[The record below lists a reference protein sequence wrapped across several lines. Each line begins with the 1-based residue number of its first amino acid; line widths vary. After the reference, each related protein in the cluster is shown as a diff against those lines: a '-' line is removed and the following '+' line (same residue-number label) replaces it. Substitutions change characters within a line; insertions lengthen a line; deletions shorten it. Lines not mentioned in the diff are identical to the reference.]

1 MYIFISHS
9 SAEAAAASEVCDI
22 LERNGNTCFLA
33 PRDIR
38 FGYVYA
44 EEIMNGIDRAD
55 AVVLLLSQKANQ
67 SPHVLREIERAVSK
81 SIPIIVYKL
90 EEVELTKSMEYF
102 LMTHQWV
109 NGKPGT
115 QYTELVEGV
124 KQLSQEEKSEAN
136 VQNTAGVQSA
146 SGEQNITDAQNE
158 ENAVENKKKKW
169 KIFAAASALCIVLAL
184 AVLLFLLKAHVFD
197 VGKEAGTDI
206 EIGDTVV
213 FGSYNDEPISW
224 RVLRISADG
233 SEAVL
238 VAKDI
243 LTMKAYDAP
252 ESGKFNSDGEEDYWA
267 EDSEASTDMEVQ
279 ARVRGNSD
287 WSGSTIR
294 TWLNSEAEVVKYEG
308 QAPAALAMSE
318 LKNGYNNE
326 AGFLH
331 GFTEQELAAI
341 KNVEI
346 RTKGNV
352 LASLSED
359 SDSSEEKEIVTKDRV
374 YLLSLE
380 ELEWFEEAGI
390 SMFAV
395 PTDAAL
401 EQDQCGWYDI
411 YSLDSG
417 VKEYYWWLREPV
429 DGFSSKCYMVGNGY
443 TENSLV
449 EYDTGVEGFG
459 IRPAITVD
467 LESECIKK

>member
-9 SAEAAAASEVCDI
+9 SAEAVVASEVCDI
-22 LERNGNTCFLA
+22 LEKNGNNCFLA

-38 FGYVYA
+38 SGYVYA

-67 SPHVLREIERAVSK
+67 SPHVLREVERAVSK

-109 NGKPGT
+109 NGKTGT
-115 QYTELVEGV
+115 QCTELADCV
-124 KQLSQEEKSEAN
+124 KQLSQKEKSDGN
-136 VQNTAGVQSA
+136 VQNTANVQSV
-146 SGEQNITDAQNE
+146 SGEQNITDAQKV
-158 ENAVENKKKKW
+158 ENAVESKKKKR
-169 KIFAAASALCIVLAL
+169 KIFAAALVLCIVLAL
-184 AVLLFLLKAHVFD
+184 AVLIFILKAYVFD
-197 VGKEAGTDI
+197 AGKEAGTAI

-224 RVLRISADG
+224 RVLRISEDG

-252 ESGKFNSDGEEDYWA
+252 ESGKFNSDGEKDYWA
-267 EDSEASTDMEVQ
+267 EDSVASTDMEVQ

-331 GFTEQELAAI
+331 GFTEEELAAI
-341 KNVEI
+341 KTVEI

-352 LASLSED
+352 LASLAED
-359 SDSSEEKEIVTKDRV
+359 SDESEEKEIVTKDRV

-380 ELEWFEEAGI
+380 ELKWFKEAGI

-411 YSLDSG
+411 YSLDGG

-443 TENSLV
+443 TDNSLV

-459 IRPAITVD
+459 IRPAVTVD
-467 LESECIKK
+467 LESECIEK